1 MRDADRLTCWQPSLT
16 LGRNE
21 HVVRCA
27 MPIAILSLA
36 VVGAQFP
43 NKMGPGRRFEIELCT
58 PGEPIELVPEPKN
71 PADPYAIA
79 VFSVRGVQL
88 GYLSAERAPW
98 MGAQLSRGRE
108 VRAALEKTRA
118 GAVIRVAFDGGEAK
132 LPEHKVEAPP
142 KECIDPELQFDDDP
156 DPDWPEGDWLT

>member
-1 MRDADRLTCWQPSLT
+1 
-16 LGRNE
+16 
-21 HVVRCA
+21 
-27 MPIAILSLA
+27 MPIATLSLA

-43 NKMGPGRRFEIELCT
+43 NRRGPGRRFEIELCT
-58 PGEPIELVPEPKN
+58 PGETIELVPEPKN

-98 MGAQLSRGRE
+98 MGTQMSRGRE
-108 VRAALEKTRA
+108 VRAVFQEKTRA
-118 GAVIRVAFDGGEAK
+118 GAIIRVAFDGGEPK
-132 LPEHKVEAPP
+132 LPEERAELPCKGG
-142 KECIDPELQFDDDP
+142 IDPDVEFDPDP